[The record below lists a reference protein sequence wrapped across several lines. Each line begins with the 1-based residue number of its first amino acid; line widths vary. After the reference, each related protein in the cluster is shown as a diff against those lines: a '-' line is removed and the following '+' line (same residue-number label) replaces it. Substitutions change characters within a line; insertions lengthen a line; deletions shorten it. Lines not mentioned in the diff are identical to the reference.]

1 MELRS
6 KADMWVTLRDGQK
19 VDHTQFLKKG
29 EVFKVDD
36 ARGMTLLA
44 SKAGDLEVLVN
55 GKVMVLADEGVFTR
69 GLPLDPEHLPEHL
82 KAAPVV
88 N

>member
-1 MELRS
+1 
-6 KADMWVTLRDGQK
+6 MWVTLRDAEK

-29 EVFKVDD
+29 GVFKVDD

-44 SKAGDLEVLVN
+44 SKASDLEVLVN
-55 GKVMVLADEGVFTR
+55 GKVMVLLDEGVFTR

-82 KAAPVV
+82 KAAPATK